1 MKSKEDKSKEL
12 ETIVVIKSP
21 DAQKDISEIA
31 KENYTKLID
40 VFIKIQPYYTQAIS
54 NLQSDY
60 IESIKKIVEASFLT
74 QEYLLFTKLFNWSN
88 TPLATLYIGQSD
100 ALTNNIIRSLDIN
113 TQLII
118 NALEAAWGSLK
129 TCCDVVNAE
138 GKTGIGIKLND

>member
-1 MKSKEDKSKEL
+1 LVDIKSKEDKSKEL

-31 KENYTKLID
+31 KENYTRLID

-88 TPLATLYIGQSD
+88 TPLAKIYIQQSD
-100 ALTNNIIRSLDIN
+100 SLTNNIIRSLHTAIQLSIN
-113 TQLII
+113 T
-118 NALEAAWGSLK
+118 LEAAEIASK
-129 TCCDVVNAE
+129 YAVMPY
-138 GKTGIGIKLND
+138 